1 MNEDKNIILSNEEE
15 LNKSSSK
22 FSMTLFKEKWMAYAE
37 KRKNE
42 GKHGLFTTMSK
53 SLPELMNDNFLFE
66 VVIDSKVQQMEFQN
80 ETQDLMD
87 FLRNEL
93 NNGHIQLD
101 IKVAE
106 SKVKKLTHLTS
117 RERFFKMA
125 EKNPDLNLFKD
136 EFDLDIEY

>member
-1 MNEDKNIILSNEEE
+1 LSNEEV

-22 FSMTLFKEKWMAYAE
+22 FSMAIFKEKWMAFAE

-53 SLPELMNDNFLFE
+53 SIPEIMDENFLIE
-66 VVIDSKVQQMEFQN
+66 VLIDSKVQQMEFQN
-80 ETQDLMD
+80 ETQDLLD

-93 NNGHIQLD
+93 NNGLIQLD

-106 SKVKKLTHLTS
+106 SNVQKLTHLTS
-117 RERFFKMA
+117 RERFFQMA
-125 EKNPDLNLFKD
+125 EKNSDLNHFKE